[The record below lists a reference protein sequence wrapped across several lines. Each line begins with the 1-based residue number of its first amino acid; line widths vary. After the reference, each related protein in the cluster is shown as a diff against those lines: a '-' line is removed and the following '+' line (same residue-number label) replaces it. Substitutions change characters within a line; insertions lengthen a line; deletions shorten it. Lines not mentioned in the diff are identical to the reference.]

1 MRDIPSTPEL
11 QKFSSGGKYPNY
23 LVRSWASSLGSVT
36 QGHKAL
42 KSNYRSKWL
51 ERLNRVELLQNVEV
65 QQTLRNT
72 MRILKVTDNILQDS
86 DSAYE
91 FAEKRR
97 VEKCHETVCK
107 IRERELNKR
116 ATKHLKKS
124 KDDPDP
130 NTTATEKHSKVK
142 KIKHDKTSNGHMT
155 QLPES
160 DKAHTSSF
168 NFDHS
173 SNSHSLEQSDDSNGM
188 NDYSFDNASID
199 ELFSGL
205 FSSRSKLS
213 SVEAS
218 NKRVSLPAI
227 FEGGHDQ
234 DKNDSSAEF
243 PGKKIPGHLPSLP
256 SLDAQ
261 SKFSIIKR
269 VQEIRQE
276 RRADNKRE
284 KLLSLSSQVKRK
296 YSKARKESLQNM
308 NSRKIEIFAD
318 NSKILSNEQ
327 KTIVESSP
335 VTLPLLDSKSF
346 AEIDCNDY
354 LNLKNRL
361 DGLSPEKAVLD
372 HKTYWPASS

>member
-1 MRDIPSTPEL
+1 M
-11 QKFSSGGKYPNY
+11 
-23 LVRSWASSLGSVT
+23 
-36 QGHKAL
+36 
-42 KSNYRSKWL
+42 
-51 ERLNRVELLQNVEV
+51 ELLQNVEV

-97 VEKCHETVCK
+97 VQRCHDTVCK
-107 IRERELNKR
+107 IREKELHKR
-116 ATKHLKKS
+116 ATKPLKKC
-124 KDDPDP
+124 KDDPE
-130 NTTATEKHSKVK
+130 NMTSTEKHIKVK
-142 KIKHDKTSNGHMT
+142 KIKHDKTSDGNMT

-168 NFDHS
+168 NFDHR
-173 SNSHSLEQSDDSNGM
+173 SNSHSFEQNADSNGM
-188 NDYSFDNASID
+188 NDYSFDNARTD
-199 ELFSGL
+199 GLFSGL
-205 FSSRSKLS
+205 FSSGSKLS

-218 NKRVSLPAI
+218 KKRVSLPAI
-227 FEGGHDQ
+227 LEGGHDQ

-276 RRADNKRE
+276 RCGDNKRE
-284 KLLSLSSQVKRK
+284 KLSSLSSQVKRK

-354 LNLKNRL
+354 LNLNNRL

>member
-51 ERLNRVELLQNVEV
+51 ERLNHVELLQNVEV

-107 IRERELNKR
+107 IRERELKKR
-116 ATKHLKKS
+116 ATKPLKKC
-124 KDDPDP
+124 KDDPE
-130 NTTATEKHSKVK
+130 NTTSTEKHSKVK
-142 KIKHDKTSNGHMT
+142 KIKHDKTSNGNMT

-173 SNSHSLEQSDDSNGM
+173 SNSHSFEQNDGSNAM

-199 ELFSGL
+199 GLFSGL
-205 FSSRSKLS
+205 FSSDRKLS

-218 NKRVSLPAI
+218 KKRVSLPAI
-227 FEGGHDQ
+227 LEGGQDQ
-234 DKNDSSAEF
+234 DKNDSSAQF

-284 KLLSLSSQVKRK
+284 KLSSLSSQVKRK

>member
-1 MRDIPSTPEL
+1 MRDTPSTPEL
-11 QKFSSGGKYPNY
+11 KKFSSGGKYPNY
-23 LVRSWASSLGSVT
+23 LVRSWASSIGSVT

-51 ERLNRVELLQNVEV
+51 ESLNRVELLQNVEV

-107 IRERELNKR
+107 IRERELKKR
-116 ATKHLKKS
+116 DTKPLKKC
-124 KDDPDP
+124 KDDPE

-142 KIKHDKTSNGHMT
+142 KIKHDKTSNGNMT

-173 SNSHSLEQSDDSNGM
+173 SNSHSFEQNDDSNGM

-199 ELFSGL
+199 GLFSGL
-205 FSSRSKLS
+205 FSSDRKLS

-218 NKRVSLPAI
+218 KKRVSLPAI
-227 FEGGHDQ
+227 LEGGQDQ
-234 DKNDSSAEF
+234 DKNDSSAQF

-256 SLDAQ
+256 SLDTQ

-284 KLLSLSSQVKRK
+284 KLSSLSSQVKRK

-318 NSKILSNEQ
+318 NSKILSNEL

-372 HKTYWPASS
+372 HKTYWPAST

>member
-1 MRDIPSTPEL
+1 MRDTPSTPEL
-11 QKFSSGGKYPNY
+11 KKFSSGGKYPNY
-23 LVRSWASSLGSVT
+23 LVRSWTSSIGSVT

-107 IRERELNKR
+107 IRERELKKR
-116 ATKHLKKS
+116 ATKPLKKC
-124 KDDPDP
+124 KDDPE

-142 KIKHDKTSNGHMT
+142 KIKHDKTSNGNMT

-173 SNSHSLEQSDDSNGM
+173 CNSHSLEQNDDSNGM

-199 ELFSGL
+199 GLFSGL
-205 FSSRSKLS
+205 FSSDRKLS

-218 NKRVSLPAI
+218 KKRVSLPAI
-227 FEGGHDQ
+227 LEGGQDQ
-234 DKNDSSAEF
+234 DKNDSSAQF

-256 SLDAQ
+256 SLDTQ

-284 KLLSLSSQVKRK
+284 KLSSLSSQVKRK

-372 HKTYWPASS
+372 HKTYWPAST

>member
-11 QKFSSGGKYPNY
+11 QKSSSGGKYPNY
-23 LVRSWASSLGSVT
+23 LVRSWASTLGSVT

-107 IRERELNKR
+107 IRERELKKR
-116 ATKHLKKS
+116 ATKPLKKC
-124 KDDPDP
+124 KNDPE
-130 NTTATEKHSKVK
+130 NTTSTEKHSKVK
-142 KIKHDKTSNGHMT
+142 KIKHDKTSNGNMT

-160 DKAHTSSF
+160 DKAQTSSF

-173 SNSHSLEQSDDSNGM
+173 SNSHSFEQNDGSNAM

-199 ELFSGL
+199 GLFSGI
-205 FSSRSKLS
+205 FSSDRKLS

-218 NKRVSLPAI
+218 KKRVSLPAI
-227 FEGGHDQ
+227 LEGGQDQ
-234 DKNDSSAEF
+234 DKNDSSAQF

-284 KLLSLSSQVKRK
+284 KLSSLSSQVKRK

-327 KTIVESSP
+327 KAIVESSP

>member
-1 MRDIPSTPEL
+1 MRDTPSTPEL
-11 QKFSSGGKYPNY
+11 KKFSSGGKYPNY
-23 LVRSWASSLGSVT
+23 LVRSWASSIGSVT

-51 ERLNRVELLQNVEV
+51 ESLNRVELLQNVEV

-97 VEKCHETVCK
+97 VKKCHETVCK
-107 IRERELNKR
+107 IRERELKKR
-116 ATKHLKKS
+116 ATKPLKKC
-124 KDDPDP
+124 KDDPE

-142 KIKHDKTSNGHMT
+142 KIKHDKTSNGNMT

-173 SNSHSLEQSDDSNGM
+173 SNSHSFEQNDDSNGM

-199 ELFSGL
+199 GLFSGL
-205 FSSRSKLS
+205 FSSDRRLS

-218 NKRVSLPAI
+218 KKRVSLPAI
-227 FEGGHDQ
+227 LEGGQDQ
-234 DKNDSSAEF
+234 DKNDSSAQF

-284 KLLSLSSQVKRK
+284 KLSSLSSQVKRK

-354 LNLKNRL
+354 LILKNRL
-361 DGLSPEKAVLD
+361 DELSPEKAVLD
-372 HKTYWPASS
+372 HKTYWPAST

>member
-1 MRDIPSTPEL
+1 MRDTPSTPEL
-11 QKFSSGGKYPNY
+11 KKFSSGGKYPNY
-23 LVRSWASSLGSVT
+23 LVRSWASSIGSVT

-51 ERLNRVELLQNVEV
+51 DSLNRVELLQNVEV

-107 IRERELNKR
+107 IRERELKKR
-116 ATKHLKKS
+116 ATKPLKKC
-124 KDDPDP
+124 KDDPE

-142 KIKHDKTSNGHMT
+142 KIKHDKTSNGNMT

-173 SNSHSLEQSDDSNGM
+173 SNSHSFEQNDDSNGM

-199 ELFSGL
+199 GLFSGL
-205 FSSRSKLS
+205 FSSDRRLS

-218 NKRVSLPAI
+218 KKRVSLPAI
-227 FEGGHDQ
+227 LEGGQDQ
-234 DKNDSSAEF
+234 DKNDSSAQF

-256 SLDAQ
+256 SLDTQ

-284 KLLSLSSQVKRK
+284 KLSSLSSQVKRK

-308 NSRKIEIFAD
+308 NSHKIEIFAD

-372 HKTYWPASS
+372 HKTYWPAST

>member
-1 MRDIPSTPEL
+1 MRDTPSTPEL

-51 ERLNRVELLQNVEV
+51 ERLNHVELLQNVEV

-91 FAEKRR
+91 FAEKIR

-107 IRERELNKR
+107 IRERELKKR
-116 ATKHLKKS
+116 ATKPLKKC
-124 KDDPDP
+124 KDDPE
-130 NTTATEKHSKVK
+130 NTTSTEKHSKVK
-142 KIKHDKTSNGHMT
+142 KIKHDKTSNGNMT
-155 QLPES
+155 QLPQS

-168 NFDHS
+168 NFDHN
-173 SNSHSLEQSDDSNGM
+173 SNSHSFEQNDGSNAM

-199 ELFSGL
+199 GLFSGL
-205 FSSRSKLS
+205 FSSDRKLS

-218 NKRVSLPAI
+218 KKRVSLPAI
-227 FEGGHDQ
+227 HEGGQDQ
-234 DKNDSSAEF
+234 DQNNSSAQF

-284 KLLSLSSQVKRK
+284 KLSSLSSQVKRK

>member
-1 MRDIPSTPEL
+1 MRDNFPSTPEL
-11 QKFSSGGKYPNY
+11 QKFTRGGKYPDY

-36 QGHKAL
+36 QGHKEL

-51 ERLNRVELLQNVEV
+51 ERRNRMELLQNVEV
-65 QQTLRNT
+65 QQTLRNM

-97 VEKCHETVCK
+97 VERCHETVCK

-116 ATKHLKKS
+116 AMKPLKKC
-124 KDDPDP
+124 KDDPE
-130 NTTATEKHSKVK
+130 NRTSTEKLTKVK
-142 KIKHDKTSNGHMT
+142 KIKQDKTSDGKMT
-155 QLPES
+155 QLPVRES

-173 SNSHSLEQSDDSNGM
+173 NNSYSFEKNADSNGM
-188 NDYSFDNASID
+188 NDYGFDNASID
-199 ELFSGL
+199 GLFSGL
-205 FSSRSKLS
+205 FSSGSKLS

-218 NKRVSLPAI
+218 KKRVSLPAI
-227 FEGGHDQ
+227 LEGGHDQ

-243 PGKKIPGHLPSLP
+243 PGKNKPGHLPSLP

-276 RRADNKRE
+276 RCADNKIRE
-284 KLLSLSSQVKRK
+284 K
-296 YSKARKESLQNM
+296 N
-308 NSRKIEIFAD
+308 
-318 NSKILSNEQ
+318 
-327 KTIVESSP
+327 
-335 VTLPLLDSKSF
+335 
-346 AEIDCNDY
+346 CCHY
-354 LNLKNRL
+354 LHR
-361 DGLSPEKAVLD
+361 
-372 HKTYWPASS
+372 

>member
-97 VEKCHETVCK
+97 VKKCHETVCK
-107 IRERELNKR
+107 IRERELKKR
-116 ATKHLKKS
+116 ATKPLKKC
-124 KDDPDP
+124 KDDPE
-130 NTTATEKHSKVK
+130 NTTSTEKHSKVK
-142 KIKHDKTSNGHMT
+142 KIKHDKTSNGNTT

-173 SNSHSLEQSDDSNGM
+173 SNSHSFEQNDGSNAM

-199 ELFSGL
+199 GLFSGI
-205 FSSRSKLS
+205 FSSDRKLS

-218 NKRVSLPAI
+218 KKRVSLPAI
-227 FEGGHDQ
+227 LEGGQDQ
-234 DKNDSSAEF
+234 DKNDSSAQF

-284 KLLSLSSQVKRK
+284 KLSSLSSQVKRK

-318 NSKILSNEQ
+318 NSKILSSEQ

>member
-1 MRDIPSTPEL
+1 M
-11 QKFSSGGKYPNY
+11 
-23 LVRSWASSLGSVT
+23 
-36 QGHKAL
+36 
-42 KSNYRSKWL
+42 
-51 ERLNRVELLQNVEV
+51 ELLQNVEV

-72 MRILKVTDNILQDS
+72 MRILKVSDNILQDS

-116 ATKHLKKS
+116 ATKHLKKC
-124 KDDPDP
+124 KDDPE

-142 KIKHDKTSNGHMT
+142 KIKHDKTSNGNMT

-160 DKAHTSSF
+160 DKAQTSNF

-173 SNSHSLEQSDDSNGM
+173 SNSHSLEQNDDSNGM

-205 FSSRSKLS
+205 FSSGSKLS

-227 FEGGHDQ
+227 LEGGHDQ

-284 KLLSLSSQVKRK
+284 KLSSLSSQVKRK

-308 NSRKIEIFAD
+308 NSCKIEIFAD

-354 LNLKNRL
+354 LILKNRL

>member
-1 MRDIPSTPEL
+1 MRNIPSTPEL

-72 MRILKVTDNILQDS
+72 MRILKVTNDILQDS
-86 DSAYE
+86 DSAHE

-97 VEKCHETVCK
+97 VQRCHETVCK

-116 ATKHLKKS
+116 ATKPLKKC
-124 KDDPDP
+124 KDNPE
-130 NTTATEKHSKVK
+130 NTISTEKHTKVK
-142 KIKHDKTSNGHMT
+142 KIKHDKTSDGNMT
-155 QLPES
+155 QLRES
-160 DKAHTSSF
+160 NKAHTSSF
-168 NFDHS
+168 NFDHN
-173 SNSHSLEQSDDSNGM
+173 SNSYSFEQNADSNGM

-205 FSSRSKLS
+205 FSSGSKLS

-218 NKRVSLPAI
+218 KKRVSLPAI
-227 FEGGHDQ
+227 LEGGHDQ
-234 DKNDSSAEF
+234 DKNDNSAEF
-243 PGKKIPGHLPSLP
+243 PGKKIRGHLPSLP

-284 KLLSLSSQVKRK
+284 KLSSLSSQVKRK

>member
-97 VEKCHETVCK
+97 VQRCHETVCK

-116 ATKHLKKS
+116 ATKPLKKC
-124 KDDPDP
+124 KDNPD
-130 NTTATEKHSKVK
+130 NMTSTEKHTKVK
-142 KIKHDKTSNGHMT
+142 KIKHDKTSDGNMT
-155 QLPES
+155 QLRES

-173 SNSHSLEQSDDSNGM
+173 SNSHSFEQNDDSNGL

-205 FSSRSKLS
+205 FSSGSKLS

-227 FEGGHDQ
+227 LEGGHDQ

-276 RRADNKRE
+276 RRAGNKRE
-284 KLLSLSSQVKRK
+284 KLSSLSSQVKRK

-354 LNLKNRL
+354 LILKNRL

>member
-1 MRDIPSTPEL
+1 MRDTPSTPEL
-11 QKFSSGGKYPNY
+11 KKFSSGGKYPNY
-23 LVRSWASSLGSVT
+23 LVRSWASSIGSVT

-51 ERLNRVELLQNVEV
+51 ESLNRVELLQNVEV

-107 IRERELNKR
+107 IRERELKKR
-116 ATKHLKKS
+116 ATKPLKKC
-124 KDDPDP
+124 KDDPE

-142 KIKHDKTSNGHMT
+142 KIKHDKTSNGNMT

-173 SNSHSLEQSDDSNGM
+173 SNSHSFEQNDDSNGM

-199 ELFSGL
+199 GLFSGL
-205 FSSRSKLS
+205 LSSDRRLS

-218 NKRVSLPAI
+218 KKRVSLPAI
-227 FEGGHDQ
+227 LEGGQDQ
-234 DKNDSSAEF
+234 DKNDSSAQF

-256 SLDAQ
+256 SLDTQ

-276 RRADNKRE
+276 RHADNKRE
-284 KLLSLSSQVKRK
+284 KLSSLSSQVKRK

-318 NSKILSNEQ
+318 NSKILSHEQ

-372 HKTYWPASS
+372 HKTYWPAST

>member
-1 MRDIPSTPEL
+1 MRDTPSTPEL
-11 QKFSSGGKYPNY
+11 KKFSSGGKYPNY
-23 LVRSWASSLGSVT
+23 LVRSWTSSIGSVT

-51 ERLNRVELLQNVEV
+51 DSLNRVELLQNVEV

-107 IRERELNKR
+107 IRERELKKR
-116 ATKHLKKS
+116 ATKPLKKC
-124 KDDPDP
+124 KDDPE

-142 KIKHDKTSNGHMT
+142 KIKHDKTSNGNMT

-173 SNSHSLEQSDDSNGM
+173 SNSHSFEQNDDSNGM

-199 ELFSGL
+199 GLFSGL
-205 FSSRSKLS
+205 FSSDRRLS

-218 NKRVSLPAI
+218 KKRVSLPAI
-227 FEGGHDQ
+227 LEGGQDQ
-234 DKNDSSAEF
+234 DKNDSSAQF

-256 SLDAQ
+256 SLDTQ

-284 KLLSLSSQVKRK
+284 KLSSLSSQVKRK

-308 NSRKIEIFAD
+308 NSHKIEIFAD

-372 HKTYWPASS
+372 HKTYWPAST

>member
-1 MRDIPSTPEL
+1 MRDTPSTPEL
-11 QKFSSGGKYPNY
+11 KKFSSGGKYPNY
-23 LVRSWASSLGSVT
+23 LVRSWASSIGSVT

-51 ERLNRVELLQNVEV
+51 ESLNRVELLQNVEV

-107 IRERELNKR
+107 IRERELKKR
-116 ATKHLKKS
+116 ATKPLKKC
-124 KDDPDP
+124 KDDPE

-142 KIKHDKTSNGHMT
+142 KIKHDKTSNGNMT

-173 SNSHSLEQSDDSNGM
+173 SNSHSFEQNDGSNAM

-199 ELFSGL
+199 GLFSGI
-205 FSSRSKLS
+205 FSSDRKLS

-218 NKRVSLPAI
+218 KKRVSLPAI
-227 FEGGHDQ
+227 LEGGQDQ
-234 DKNDSSAEF
+234 DKNDSSTQF

-284 KLLSLSSQVKRK
+284 KLSSLSSQVKRK

-372 HKTYWPASS
+372 HKTYWPAST

>member
-1 MRDIPSTPEL
+1 M
-11 QKFSSGGKYPNY
+11 
-23 LVRSWASSLGSVT
+23 
-36 QGHKAL
+36 
-42 KSNYRSKWL
+42 
-51 ERLNRVELLQNVEV
+51 ELLQNVEV
-65 QQTLRNT
+65 QQTLRNM

-91 FAEKRR
+91 FAKKRR
-97 VEKCHETVCK
+97 VERCHETVCK

-116 ATKHLKKS
+116 AMKPLKKC
-124 KDDPDP
+124 KDDPE
-130 NTTATEKHSKVK
+130 NRTSTEKHTKVK
-142 KIKHDKTSNGHMT
+142 KIKQDKTSDGKMT
-155 QLPES
+155 QLPVRES

-173 SNSHSLEQSDDSNGM
+173 NNSYSFEQNADSNGM
-188 NDYSFDNASID
+188 NDYGYDING
-199 ELFSGL
+199 LFSGL
-205 FSSRSKLS
+205 FSSGSKLS

-218 NKRVSLPAI
+218 KKMVSLPAI
-227 FEGGHDQ
+227 LEGEHDQ
-234 DKNDSSAEF
+234 DKSDSLSAEF
-243 PGKKIPGHLPSLP
+243 PGKNKPGDLPSFP
-256 SLDAQ
+256 SLDTQ

-276 RRADNKRE
+276 RCADNKRE
-284 KLLSLSSQVKRK
+284 KLSSLSSQVKRK
-296 YSKARKESLQNM
+296 YSKARKESLQNI
-308 NSRKIEIFAD
+308 NSHKIEIFAD

-327 KTIVESSP
+327 KTVVENSP

-354 LNLKNRL
+354 LNLKNQL

>member
-36 QGHKAL
+36 QGHKEL

-51 ERLNRVELLQNVEV
+51 ERLNHVELLQNVEV

-97 VEKCHETVCK
+97 VQRCHETVCK

-116 ATKHLKKS
+116 AMKPLKKC
-124 KDDPDP
+124 KDNPE
-130 NTTATEKHSKVK
+130 NTTSTEKHTKVK
-142 KIKHDKTSNGHMT
+142 KMKHDKRSDGKKT

-173 SNSHSLEQSDDSNGM
+173 SNSYSFEQNADSSGM
-188 NDYSFDNASID
+188 NDNSFDNASID
-199 ELFSGL
+199 GLFSGL
-205 FSSRSKLS
+205 FSSSSKLS
-213 SVEAS
+213 SVETS
-218 NKRVSLPAI
+218 KKRVFLPAI
-227 FEGGHDQ
+227 LEGRRDQ

-284 KLLSLSSQVKRK
+284 KRSSLSSQVKRK
-296 YSKARKESLQNM
+296 YSKARKESLQKM

-346 AEIDCNDY
+346 SEIDCNDY

-361 DGLSPEKAVLD
+361 DGLSPEKGVLD
-372 HKTYWPASS
+372 HKTYSPASS

>member
-1 MRDIPSTPEL
+1 MRNIPSTPEL
-11 QKFSSGGKYPNY
+11 QKFSSAGKYPNY

-42 KSNYRSKWL
+42 KSHYRSKWL

-97 VEKCHETVCK
+97 AERCHETVCK
-107 IRERELNKR
+107 VRERELNKR
-116 ATKHLKKS
+116 ATKPLKKC
-124 KDDPDP
+124 KDNPE
-130 NTTATEKHSKVK
+130 NTTSTEKHTIK
-142 KIKHDKTSNGHMT
+142 KLKTSDGNMT
-155 QLPES
+155 QLLEGH
-160 DKAHTSSF
+160 KAHTSSF

-173 SNSHSLEQSDDSNGM
+173 NNSYSFEQNADSNGM
-188 NDYSFDNASID
+188 NDYSFDNTSID
-199 ELFSGL
+199 GLSSGL
-205 FSSRSKLS
+205 FSSGSKLS

-218 NKRVSLPAI
+218 KKRVSLPEI
-227 FEGGHDQ
+227 LEGGHDQ
-234 DKNDSSAEF
+234 DKNDSSAKF

-284 KLLSLSSQVKRK
+284 KLSSLSSQVKGSTPK
-296 YSKARKESLQNM
+296 QEKSLC
-308 NSRKIEIFAD
+308 
-318 NSKILSNEQ
+318 
-327 KTIVESSP
+327 KT
-335 VTLPLLDSKSF
+335 
-346 AEIDCNDY
+346 
-354 LNLKNRL
+354 
-361 DGLSPEKAVLD
+361 
-372 HKTYWPASS
+372 

>member
-1 MRDIPSTPEL
+1 MRDTPSTPEL
-11 QKFSSGGKYPNY
+11 KKFSSGGKYPNY
-23 LVRSWASSLGSVT
+23 LVRSWASSIGSVT

-51 ERLNRVELLQNVEV
+51 ESLNRVELLQNVEV

-107 IRERELNKR
+107 IRERELKKR
-116 ATKHLKKS
+116 ATKPLKKC
-124 KDDPDP
+124 KDDPE

-142 KIKHDKTSNGHMT
+142 KIKHDKTSNGNMT

-173 SNSHSLEQSDDSNGM
+173 SNSHSFEQNDDSNGM

-199 ELFSGL
+199 GLFSGL
-205 FSSRSKLS
+205 FSSDRRLS

-218 NKRVSLPAI
+218 KKRVSLPAI
-227 FEGGHDQ
+227 LEGGQDQ
-234 DKNDSSAEF
+234 DKNDSSAQF

-256 SLDAQ
+256 SLDTQ

-276 RRADNKRE
+276 RHADNKRE
-284 KLLSLSSQVKRK
+284 KLSSLSSQVKRK

-318 NSKILSNEQ
+318 NSKILSHEQ

-372 HKTYWPASS
+372 HKTYWPAST

>member
-1 MRDIPSTPEL
+1 MRDTPSTPEL
-11 QKFSSGGKYPNY
+11 KKFSSGGKYPNY
-23 LVRSWASSLGSVT
+23 LVRSWASSIGSVT

-107 IRERELNKR
+107 IRERELKKR
-116 ATKHLKKS
+116 ATKPLKKC
-124 KDDPDP
+124 KDDPE

-142 KIKHDKTSNGHMT
+142 KTKHDKTSNGNMT

-173 SNSHSLEQSDDSNGM
+173 SNSHSFEQNDGSNAM
-188 NDYSFDNASID
+188 NDCSFDNASID
-199 ELFSGL
+199 GLFSGI
-205 FSSRSKLS
+205 FSSDRKLS

-218 NKRVSLPAI
+218 KKRVSLPAI
-227 FEGGHDQ
+227 LEGGQDQ
-234 DKNDSSAEF
+234 DKNDSSAQF

-256 SLDAQ
+256 SLDTQ

-284 KLLSLSSQVKRK
+284 KLSSLSSQVKRK
-296 YSKARKESLQNM
+296 YSKATKESLQNM

-372 HKTYWPASS
+372 HKTYWPAST

>member
-1 MRDIPSTPEL
+1 MRDTPSTPEL
-11 QKFSSGGKYPNY
+11 KKFSSGGKYPNY
-23 LVRSWASSLGSVT
+23 LVRSWASSIGSVT

-51 ERLNRVELLQNVEV
+51 ESLNRVELLQNVEV

-107 IRERELNKR
+107 IRERELKKR
-116 ATKHLKKS
+116 ATKPLKKC
-124 KDDPDP
+124 KDDPE

-142 KIKHDKTSNGHMT
+142 KIKHDKTSNGNMT

-173 SNSHSLEQSDDSNGM
+173 SNSHSFEQNDDSNGM

-199 ELFSGL
+199 GLFSGL
-205 FSSRSKLS
+205 FSSDRRLS

-218 NKRVSLPAI
+218 KKRVSLPAI
-227 FEGGHDQ
+227 LEGGQDQ
-234 DKNDSSAEF
+234 DKNDSSAQF

-256 SLDAQ
+256 SLDTQ

-276 RRADNKRE
+276 RHADNKRE
-284 KLLSLSSQVKRK
+284 KLSSLSSQVKRK

-372 HKTYWPASS
+372 HKTYWPAST

>member
-1 MRDIPSTPEL
+1 
-11 QKFSSGGKYPNY
+11 
-23 LVRSWASSLGSVT
+23 
-36 QGHKAL
+36 
-42 KSNYRSKWL
+42 
-51 ERLNRVELLQNVEV
+51 
-65 QQTLRNT
+65 

-91 FAEKRR
+91 FAENRR
-97 VEKCHETVCK
+97 AERCHETVCK

-116 ATKHLKKS
+116 ATKPLKKC
-124 KDDPDP
+124 KDNPE
-130 NTTATEKHSKVK
+130 NTTSTEKHTKVK
-142 KIKHDKTSNGHMT
+142 KIKHDKTSDGNMT

-168 NFDHS
+168 NSDHS
-173 SNSHSLEQSDDSNGM
+173 SNSYSFEQNADSNGM

-199 ELFSGL
+199 GL
-205 FSSRSKLS
+205 FSSGSKLS

-218 NKRVSLPAI
+218 KNRVSLPAI
-227 FEGGHDQ
+227 LEGGHDQ
-234 DKNDSSAEF
+234 DKNDSSDEF

-284 KLLSLSSQVKRK
+284 KLSSLSSQVKRK

-308 NSRKIEIFAD
+308 NSCKIEIFAD
-318 NSKILSNEQ
+318 NSKILSDEQ
-327 KTIVESSP
+327 KTVVESSP

-361 DGLSPEKAVLD
+361 DGLSSEKAVLD

>member
-1 MRDIPSTPEL
+1 MRDTPSTPEL
-11 QKFSSGGKYPNY
+11 KKFSSGGKYPNY
-23 LVRSWASSLGSVT
+23 LVRSWASSIGSVT

-51 ERLNRVELLQNVEV
+51 ESLNRVELLQNVEV

-107 IRERELNKR
+107 IRERELKKR
-116 ATKHLKKS
+116 ATKPLKKC
-124 KDDPDP
+124 KDDPE

-142 KIKHDKTSNGHMT
+142 KIKHDKTSNGNMT

-173 SNSHSLEQSDDSNGM
+173 SNSHSFEQNDDSNGM

-199 ELFSGL
+199 GLFSGL
-205 FSSRSKLS
+205 LSSDRRLS

-218 NKRVSLPAI
+218 KKRVSLPAI
-227 FEGGHDQ
+227 LEGGQDQ
-234 DKNDSSAEF
+234 DKNDSSAQF

-256 SLDAQ
+256 SLDTQ

-276 RRADNKRE
+276 RHADNKRE
-284 KLLSLSSQVKRK
+284 KLSSLSSQVKRK

-372 HKTYWPASS
+372 HKTYWPAST